1 MYGFGRSASGFGH
14 SMAPRW
20 SQEAPGCRQ
29 DGTKMGPGWPQ
40 DGPRMA
46 PRKLGPQE
54 TRKSGLQKSVFFKS
68 KTPFLAES
76 ELPLWYNIL
85 TGFGLVMLVRHAA
98 GTLVACCWHIA
109 GTLPARCWH
118 AVGTLLARCWHAGS
132 TLLARCWH
140 VAGTMLARC
149 WHAAGTPLAFSWH
162 AAGTRLAR
170 W

>member
-1 MYGFGRSASGFGH
+1 MP
-14 SMAPRW
+14 PRW
-20 SQEAPGCRQ
+20 HQN
-29 DGTKMGPGWPQ
+29 
-40 DGPRMA
+40 GPRMA
-46 PRKLGPQE
+46 PRWPQDGPQE
-54 TRKSGLQKSVFFKS
+54 IRASRDTENGLQKHVFIKS

-85 TGFGLVMLVRHAA
+85 TGFGLAMLVRHAA

-149 WHAAGTPLAFSWH
+149 WHAAGTPLALSWH

-170 W
+170 GWHAGDVHACHDAGDGHCVFGGLCV

>member
-1 MYGFGRSASGFGH
+1 
-14 SMAPRW
+14 MA
-20 SQEAPGCRQ
+20 
-29 DGTKMGPGWPQ
+29 
-40 DGPRMA
+40 
-46 PRKLGPQE
+46 
-54 TRKSGLQKSVFFKS
+54 FKKVYFS
-68 KTPFLAES
+68 KIKKRNFLAES
-76 ELPLWYNIL
+76 ELPLLYNIL

-149 WHAAGTPLAFSWH
+149 WHAAGTPLALSWH
-162 AAGTRLAR
+162 AAGTLVMSMRVMMLVMDTACLVACAFDACSTNLILPIRTFAR
-170 W
+170 MCSRDT